1 MPFFNPVVI
10 MEEVVYFNDG
20 KTEISEIVGENPN
33 YNKVYMNITRKDNF
47 TDIILSR
54 EKGDILYILSNVEK
68 EKYSDYFKKK
78 IEDDATT
85 INNEKKMKEGP
96 VPKRT
101 KQSTLFDFI
110 KK

>member
-1 MPFFNPVVI
+1 

-20 KTEISEIVGENPN
+20 KTEVNKVLDENPS
-33 YNKVYMNITRKDNF
+33 YNKVYMKITRKDNV

-54 EKGDILYILSNVEK
+54 EKGDILYILSSVEK
-68 EKYSDYFKKK
+68 EKYSDYFKNKT
-78 IEDDATT
+78 EDEATT
-85 INNEKKMKEGP
+85 INNEKKMKGGP
-96 VPKRT
+96 IPKRT